1 VRERPPAPRIVEAG
15 DAALML
21 EVGEGIEEAVNARAI
36 AIAALMRR
44 HQIPGVRDVVSTF
57 RSVVVYFDPLAT
69 DVGAVAGALH
79 DADDAPVPEPEGNRI
94 EVPAVYGGE
103 AGPVARFARGSPQS
117 VIDRHASGTYRV
129 FMLGFLPG
137 FAYMASVDEAIAAPR
152 RATPRLRVAPG
163 SVGIAGRQTGI
174 YPQESPGGWQ
184 IIGRTPLAVF
194 DPERTPPALFAPGD
208 LVRFVPIAVSEV
220 SNPNSA
226 NPTSQRAP
234 AAADARRDSGVGHRD
249 LAATR
254 SITIIRPG
262 LLTTV
267 QDSGR
272 WGHQDRGVPVS
283 GAMDLVSHRLA
294 NALVGN
300 PPDAATLEAT
310 MVGPE
315 VRIDHDATMA
325 VSGADLR
332 ATVNGSDVPMHVPLS
347 CRAGSVLRFGER
359 RTGARAY
366 VAFDGGL
373 AVAPALGSRAT
384 HVRSRL
390 GGVAGRALWAGDRIP
405 LGPPAGP
412 PVRRRPPDGAE
423 PRTTGGARL
432 RILPGPQADHF
443 STDALDVLQ
452 RVRFTISSQSDRM
465 GYRLT
470 GDATLLRA
478 IGSEMVSDAA
488 FLGGVQIPPSGA
500 PILLM
505 ADRQTTGG
513 YPQIAIVIT
522 ADVPVAAQLAP
533 GDWVEFTVCTRRDA
547 MAALVAQEG
556 RLLALR

>member
-1 VRERPPAPRIVEAG
+1 
-15 DAALML
+15 
-21 EVGEGIEEAVNARAI
+21 
-36 AIAALMRR
+36 
-44 HQIPGVRDVVSTF
+44 
-57 RSVVVYFDPLAT
+57 
-69 DVGAVAGALH
+69 
-79 DADDAPVPEPEGNRI
+79 
-94 EVPAVYGGE
+94 
-103 AGPVARFARGSPQS
+103 
-117 VIDRHASGTYRV
+117 
-129 FMLGFLPG
+129 
-137 FAYMASVDEAIAAPR
+137 MASVDEVIAAPR

-208 LVRFVPIAVSEV
+208 LVRFVPIPVSEV
-220 SNPNSA
+220 STPNSA
-226 NPTSQRAP
+226 NPNAQRAP
-234 AAADARRDSGVGHRD
+234 AAADAR
-249 LAATR
+249 
-254 SITIIRPG
+254 SITILRPG
-262 LLTTV
+262 LLTTL

-332 ATVNGSDVPMHVPLS
+332 ATVNGSDAPMHAPLS

-405 LGPPAGP
+405 LGLPAGS
-412 PVRRRPPDGAE
+412 PVRRRPADGAA

-478 IGSEMVSDAA
+478 IGPEMVSDAA